1 MKAFYYYS
9 CFQRDIA
16 PTFYCTSYDSDIL
29 KIGWRIVAM
38 IYYIQMHLYNFLKF
52 DFPPSMPLLK
62 RKKKLII
69 QAIRNW
75 QFHPSMPKQTN
86 MSKKVKI
93 IYSKLSSPLPS
104 CVVVHD
110 FQTKTFTKT
119 RKTKSSSKLKRISFR
134 RISPQLR

>member
-1 MKAFYYYS
+1 
-9 CFQRDIA
+9 
-16 PTFYCTSYDSDIL
+16 
-29 KIGWRIVAM
+29 
-38 IYYIQMHLYNFLKF
+38 MHLYNFLMF

-62 RKKKLII
+62 RKKKLIL

-93 IYSKLSSPLPS
+93 MYSKLSSPLPS

-134 RISPQLR
+134 RISPQLRKIFQGHILTTRLLKNSFFNVLHSTHDESRSLNLCSLPAD